1 MDNFDE
7 NKPEA
12 EAPDNTAE
20 NISAGKQETDNAEG
34 SADALKPEN
43 YADNNVSARSVPFY
57 GPDAA
62 PYTGSQYIPNGG
74 QPFVSAPKKRRLSE
88 ASMWVLMITVAV
100 LFSAI
105 MILAAAIAVRDKE
118 NKISSEF
125 FGTGGVVTDIAE
137 HTEIVLPTSPRP
149 VLENELYA
157 DKETGLLTTVG
168 VAERILPSQ
177 VKIEIFGDMPYVPL
191 SSGSGIIISSDGY
204 ILTNAHVVDGAV
216 SIVAKLYDGTSEKA
230 VFIGMDRKSDL
241 AVIKINRDD
250 LPAAEIGTSSDLA
263 IGEEVAIAGA
273 GGGFEN
279 TVTYGHVTGLDRVID
294 TNYISSSSIHCIQT
308 DAALNPGNSGGALV
322 NMYGQ
327 VVGVA
332 VALMN
337 HQTYENIGFNIAI
350 DDAVPIA
357 EELIA
362 NGYVSSR
369 ARVGISFVS
378 IGDAAAKEYGIMS
391 GLCVMEI
398 DQDCDIAYTDI
409 IPYDIITYIDDI
421 RTLDSDDVF
430 AALDGKRP
438 GEMVK
443 LTVFR
448 RSVTGDVS
456 IFDEY
461 AELAPDTS
469 SMSGYS
475 ESISTED
482 YFSRD
487 IIS

>member
-1 MDNFDE
+1 
-7 NKPEA
+7 
-12 EAPDNTAE
+12 
-20 NISAGKQETDNAEG
+20 
-34 SADALKPEN
+34 
-43 YADNNVSARSVPFY
+43 
-57 GPDAA
+57 
-62 PYTGSQYIPNGG
+62 
-74 QPFVSAPKKRRLSE
+74 
-88 ASMWVLMITVAV
+88 
-100 LFSAI
+100 
-105 MILAAAIAVRDKE
+105 
-118 NKISSEF
+118 
-125 FGTGGVVTDIAE
+125 
-137 HTEIVLPTSPRP
+137 
-149 VLENELYA
+149 
-157 DKETGLLTTVG
+157 
-168 VAERILPSQ
+168 
-177 VKIEIFGDMPYVPL
+177 
-191 SSGSGIIISSDGY
+191 
-204 ILTNAHVVDGAV
+204 
-216 SIVAKLYDGTSEKA
+216 
-230 VFIGMDRKSDL
+230 
-241 AVIKINRDD
+241 
-250 LPAAEIGTSSDLA
+250 
-263 IGEEVAIAGA
+263 
-273 GGGFEN
+273 
-279 TVTYGHVTGLDRVID
+279 
-294 TNYISSSSIHCIQT
+294 
-308 DAALNPGNSGGALV
+308 
-322 NMYGQ
+322 MYGQ
-327 VVGVA
+327 VIGVA

-337 HQTYENIGFNIAI
+337 HETYENIGFVIAI

-378 IGDAAAKEYGIMS
+378 IGDAAEKEYGIMS

-430 AALDGKRP
+430 AALEGKRP
-438 GEMVK
+438 GELVK

-469 SMSGYS
+469 SISGYS